1 MRKGAGIGRVMDP
14 SSELE
19 SNNIIKEIILE
30 EEFEFNDFPEVDLPE
45 PSTVD
50 LDKIEYTGEDVDW
63 EWNEDQITFDDEPYE
78 L

>member
-1 MRKGAGIGRVMDP
+1 MRKGVGVGRVMGSNP
-14 SSELE
+14 SLE
-19 SNNIIKEIILE
+19 SINIKEMILE